1 MEEKN
6 FNENDLYT
14 LISKVINIIYK
25 ADNDA

>member
-14 LISKVINIIYK
+14 LISKVINIIDK